1 MAPNLTNFL
10 METARKLPSITTCEK
25 CIWNNQVRDM
35 CDRMKYDTST
45 WDEEEERWAAAC
57 SQWRRWE

>member
-1 MAPNLTNFL
+1 MNL
-10 METARKLPSITTCEK
+10 TTCEK

-45 WDEEEERWAAAC
+45 WDEEEERWANAC